1 MFGDGGSDKYL
12 GSGDEDGFA
21 SMDLGTVTEVKAG
34 FSMSGLA
41 STVWVLSRW
50 TVVEA
55 VAMQEPLRAVLGS
68 RPDTVT
74 VVTTPPPHEAGQG
87 DRSSSREGSGRPSP
101 GGPGR
106 CLLSRS
112 ARGALSGSGSKAFSG
127 RVSAGPSSA
136 ELGSGSGGE
145 LSYLGFMSS
154 FLAEADSFCFLGAGS
169 SSEDGS

>member
-55 VAMQEPLRAVLGS
+55 VAMQEPLSAVLGS

-87 DRSSSREGSGRPSP
+87 DRSCSREGSGRPSP

-112 ARGALSGSGSKAFSG
+112 ARALSGSGSKAFSG
-127 RVSAGPSSA
+127 RVSAGPPSA
-136 ELGSGSGGE
+136 EVGSGSGGE
-145 LSYLGFMSS
+145 LSCLGFMSS
-154 FLAEADSFCFLGAGS
+154 FLAGADSFCFLGAGS